1 MASGRRVA
9 SGARS
14 LVNDRSLHLENAQV
28 LPVLMYGSD
37 TMIWK
42 EEDRCRVRA
51 VHMYNLRVLLG
62 IRRKDKI
69 PNPRLRESCG
79 VAKQV
84 NERIDEGVLRWF
96 GYVERL
102 ENDRIAKWVC
112 EGECAG
118 SRSVSRP

>member
-28 LPVLMYGSD
+28 LHESLLLPVLMYGSD

-42 EEDRCRVRA
+42 EEDQSRA
-51 VHMYNLRVLLG
+51 VHMYNHRVLMG

-69 PNPRLRESCG
+69 SNPNPNPNRAEWR
-79 VAKQV
+79 
-84 NERIDEGVLRWF
+84 NR
-96 GYVERL
+96 
-102 ENDRIAKWVC
+102 
-112 EGECAG
+112 
-118 SRSVSRP
+118 